1 MYTIKVNDNNNHKS
15 DLKLKARLP
24 AGQGNDFEG
33 TLNEALVK
41 GSFIKINE
49 HQYHLIHNNTS
60 YNVDVMKMNHAEKT
74 MVLKINSVK
83 YAIELKDKYD
93 ELLHSLGMDNV
104 ASAKVNQ
111 IKAPMPGMVLNVLV
125 HEGNEVKKG
134 DVLLVLEAMKMEN
147 MLKSPTDGVIKKIA
161 VQKGNAVEKNQ
172 LLIQF

>member
-1 MYTIKVNDNNNHKS
+1 MYSINVNGKDKHKS
-15 DLKLKARLP
+15 DLKLK
-24 AGQGNDFEG
+24 GNDFEG
-33 TLNEALVK
+33 TLNEAMIH
-41 GSFIKINE
+41 GSFIKIND
-49 HQYHLIHNNTS
+49 HQYHLLYNNTS
-60 YNVDVMKMNHAEKT
+60 YNVDVMKMNQAEKT
-74 MVLKINSVK
+74 MTLKINSVR
-83 YAIELKDKYD
+83 YTIELKDKYD

-104 ASAKVNQ
+104 NSAKVNQ